1 MIHST
6 TYLLQLLRRQY
17 VAKKQLFA
25 QMKAT
30 AGETK
35 KKGIASAND
44 LLNDAARVRD
54 LTAET
59 SLAASQFQRKS
70 GMIASDVSN
79 EDLQRSAFAQ
89 SFLA

>member
-17 VAKKQLFA
+17 VVKKQLFA

-35 KKGIASAND
+35 KKDIARADD

-54 LTAET
+54 LTAACIFHHNI
-59 SLAASQFQRKS
+59 SLVQSILSQNQWLS
-70 GMIASDVSN
+70 VCACI
-79 EDLQRSAFAQ
+79 
-89 SFLA
+89 